1 DRDAGKKVCLDE
13 DSLSR
18 IARFCTPPRGSCFA
32 ERPHMAARNRLVSL
46 ATLTI
51 SGSATRG
58 IAAVALFAA
67 VQAADGILT
76 LAEVGRFGPSADS
89 DPLMAL
95 WRMMLGADPT
105 LSIAKI
111 AAVLLGV
118 VLHGVRWHGT
128 LALLTIFYV
137 FVAVL
142 PWASL
147 VLM

>member
-1 DRDAGKKVCLDE
+1 
-13 DSLSR
+13 
-18 IARFCTPPRGSCFA
+18 
-32 ERPHMAARNRLVSL
+32 MAARRYLVSL
-46 ATLTI
+46 ITLTLP
-51 SGSATRG
+51 GSATRG

-76 LAEVGRFGPSADS
+76 LAGVARFGMSVES
-89 DPLMAL
+89 NPLIAL
-95 WRMMLGADPT
+95 SMMIFGAAPT
-105 LSIAKI
+105 LSFAKLG
-111 AAVLLGV
+111 AVVLAT
-118 VLHGVRWHGT
+118 VLHGVRWHLA

>member
-1 DRDAGKKVCLDE
+1 
-13 DSLSR
+13 
-18 IARFCTPPRGSCFA
+18 
-32 ERPHMAARNRLVSL
+32 MAARNRLVSL

-76 LAEVGRFGPSADS
+76 LAGVARFGPSVES
-89 DPLMAL
+89 NPLIAL
-95 WRMMLGADPT
+95 SMMMLGAGPT
-105 LSIAKI
+105 LSIAKV

-128 LALLTIFYV
+128 LALLTIFHV
-137 FVAVL
+137 FVAV
-142 PWASL
+142 
-147 VLM
+147 